1 METSGVIVFLGWV
14 TYIVILLKSNFFLS
28 DSFFDAVDRSF
39 ENKRK
44 QALAE
49 YEDVSEDEIDDV

>member
-14 TYIVILLKSNFFLS
+14 TYTVILPKSNFFLI